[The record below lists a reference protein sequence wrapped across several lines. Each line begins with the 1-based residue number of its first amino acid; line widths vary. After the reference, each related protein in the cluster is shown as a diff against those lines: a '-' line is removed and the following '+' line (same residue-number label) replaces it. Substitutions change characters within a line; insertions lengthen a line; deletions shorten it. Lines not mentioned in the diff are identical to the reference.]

1 MKQTSKSTAPLITRS
16 MIRGLHGTYPME
28 NPGTGE
34 AMRRELLMNES
45 LFLFI
50 HGTYL

>member
-1 MKQTSKSTAPLITRS
+1 MK
-16 MIRGLHGTYPME
+16 

-45 LFLFI
+45 PFLFI
-50 HGTYL
+50 DDIYL